1 MFASSDFI
9 ERFFIKMYPDL
20 LRVVI
25 FGISKSRNGILDIEI
40 EVSNVMKFF
49 DTEYFASLKQ

>member
-1 MFASSDFI
+1 MFVSYDFI
-9 ERFFIKMYPDL
+9 EHSFIDINPDL

-40 EVSNVMKFF
+40 EVSNVIKFF